1 MEDTADSPA
10 VELHLTDGVEQE
22 AALREQAAQM
32 EHLLPRLMNRMFTLE
47 RDRPA
52 AELPLAQL
60 RVCIILQA
68 GPRTLSA
75 ISEELNISVSATT
88 QIADRLEK
96 SGMVE
101 RISGQDDRRT
111 KKLQLSPYGSVM
123 MQSRREQRIQRAAHA
138 LSQLPPDLRASA
150 VQTLNALM
158 EAVDAS
164 LTEMRPDAP
173 SGKIKK

>member
-1 MEDTADSPA
+1 MEDIATTPA
-10 VELHLTDGVEQE
+10 VELSLTGSAEQE
-22 AALREQAAQM
+22 SALREQATQM

-60 RVCIILQA
+60 RVCIILQT

-75 ISEELNISVSATT
+75 ISEELSISVSATT

-96 SGMVE
+96 AGMVE

-111 KKLQLSPYGSVM
+111 KNLQLSSHGSEM
-123 MQSRREQRIQRAAHA
+123 MKARREERILRAVRA
-138 LSQLPPDLRASA
+138 LSQMEPELRVNAL
-150 VQTLNALM
+150 QTLNTLM

-164 LTEMRPDAP
+164 LPDRH
-173 SGKIKK
+173 KN

>member
-1 MEDTADSPA
+1 MKESADAPA
-10 VELHLTDGVEQE
+10 SELPLTDDTEPSV
-22 AALREQAAQM
+22 ALREQAVQM
-32 EHLLPRLMNRMFTLE
+32 EYLLPRLMNRMFTLE

-75 ISEELNISVSATT
+75 ISEELSISVSATT

-96 SGMVE
+96 AGMVE

-111 KKLQLSPYGSVM
+111 KKLQLSPHGSEM
-123 MQSRREQRIQRAAHA
+123 MQSRREQRIQRSVRA
-138 LSQLPPDLRASA
+138 LSQMPPELRASA
-150 VQTLNALM
+150 VQALHVLM

-164 LTEMRPDAP
+164 LPE
-173 SGKIKK
+173 KHKN